1 MALIGSDFADFPM
14 GASWEAATTANRDK
28 FIRMMLGRLEPYGV
42 TNDRVY
48 TEAEM
53 SALAAYV
60 RHLYDLDGVGLIEP
74 PNFTLRSL
82 KASRRQQQGAFSLS
96 PSAANANVPVA
107 PPDGSG
113 TGTVGVD
120 NVARQSA
127 ATALARAD
135 QAISLASAPDVDPV
149 ARQAAATAQADADE
163 AQAEADTAQ
172 ATADS
177 AFALASV
184 DDVDPTARQA
194 AATAQAD
201 ADEAQAAA
209 DMAQARADAAFALA
223 SQGSVPTEA
232 SIQAAIAALP
242 ASNANKFQ
250 KKFVQGA
257 NQAEVDARQVGT
269 VMHPDM
275 NAVHNPV
282 TAVSGNEL
290 VVQVTPENTMLSTD
304 LEPNSPFITSW
315 EGFIKTTPS
324 GLSAI
329 SFMKI
334 IQRVT
339 HFVGETYQ
347 FVSERELT
355 DQIWISWGMTIPLS
369 GFNSATVLRPETIT
383 RFSGLTNN
391 AANFAYKVEIV
402 FQLFSNEDFS
412 TPLNFSKLISFNIS
426 FSEAGVLYHQPNKS
440 IGPKGDKGDKGDDG
454 DDGDAGTGSAE
465 PSADWIIPEVTP
477 GTVRRARTLA
487 FQNTNNI
494 ITSQTD
500 IPIGNSVV
508 HEGHLR
514 IQGAVDVVSQVGTGS
529 DFRRVQI
536 FHTQIDMTRTNLGE
550 VTGLIQSDSGNF
562 DVTLDTDAELPE
574 GIIALSIG
582 YVNVGQD
589 EYRFTTYSID
599 AIKNAPLA
607 TAVGQVADNHARSV
621 LAEVPAYRWIDSAA
635 QKQNLVQLPQTLQT
649 LQTGV
654 SEATSEAEGNT
665 QTLNDVVERLHTAE
679 AVTDHFTYGEE
690 TERVISWTDPAFTV
704 EDAAATN
711 RLQVDFGT
719 LRNRDSALITIGAM
733 VLLQVK
739 DSELQGLKAV
749 PSAPARD
756 VTDTYYLARSNGAGG
771 FSPIRLNHNPA
782 QGQSVDGLTITYTQ
796 ADIDANNANPGQ
808 PATDFPGTGN
818 RHTVTMGIKNSVNG
832 VPQPDLSVVMTSTEN
847 AKTERLNVMSGSVK
861 VAELVVELTRNA
873 ANILARFTLEN
884 YTGLT
889 AFTFDIRS
897 SFPVVRSIPATPAT
911 TRLIDLGTIH
921 GTAPAAFALVLEGMT
936 QKVFYRINQ
945 QVGVHDTGMNPTGAA
960 IRPMFDKRRYLAFT
974 DGSAFNETALR
985 SALAGNVADDYLGFR
1000 VAQDNEHRF
1009 LMSNIEVRAPNI
1021 GDDDSGMTAP
1031 ALASRTVVY
1040 PRTKITTTGS
1050 TVIPSSL
1057 AGANSLAGPTAKG
1070 FLFIQAQSFDNFG
1083 FNGRIGTAMID
1094 IQTIYERTDEHQF
1107 AIQLY
1112 DHEDNSSGSLRIF
1125 SFLNLSPTIYRDL
1138 RFFATRKT
1146 GTKEIYVGPITL
1158 IGI

>member
-14 GASWEAATTANRDK
+14 GASWEAATTVNRDK

-42 TNDRVY
+42 TNERVY

-96 PSAANANVPVA
+96 PSPASANVPVA

-163 AQAEADTAQ
+163 AQANADTAQ

-194 AATAQAD
+194 AAAAQAD
-201 ADEAQAAA
+201 ADDAQADA

-242 ASNANKFQ
+242 AANANKFQ
-250 KKFVQGA
+250 QKFVQGA
-257 NQAEVDARQVGT
+257 NQAEVDARQVAT

-275 NAVHNPV
+275 NLVHNAV
-282 TAVSGNEL
+282 TEATGNEL
-290 VVQVTPENTMLSTD
+290 VIQVTPENTRLSTR
-304 LEPNSPFITSW
+304 LEAGSPFLTDW
-315 EGFIKTTPS
+315 EGFIKTSRTDS
-324 GLSAI
+324 SKIGFL
-329 SFMKI
+329 KI

-339 HFVGETYQ
+339 HFAGETYQ
-347 FVSERELT
+347 FVSERELNE
-355 DQIWISWGMTIPLS
+355 QAWITWGMTLPLS
-369 GFNSATVLRPETIT
+369 GFNSATILRQETIE
-383 RFSGLTNN
+383 RFRRLSNN
-391 AANFAYKVEIV
+391 NPSFAFKLELV
-402 FQLFSNEDFS
+402 FQLFGEEDHSTPRDFS
-412 TPLNFSKLISFNIS
+412 DLKLFSIS
-426 FSEAGVLYHQPNKS
+426 FSEAGVLYHQANKS

-454 DDGDAGTGSAE
+454 DPGSGGGGTVE

-477 GTVRRARTLA
+477 GTVRSARSFI

-494 ITSQTD
+494 VTGQPD
-500 IPIGNSVV
+500 ILIGRSVV

-514 IQGAVDVVSQVGTGS
+514 IQGAVDVVSQDGTAA
-529 DFRRVQI
+529 DFRRVHVI
-536 FHTQIDMTRTNLGE
+536 HLSLTMVRTVLGD
-550 VTGLIQSDSGNF
+550 VVGKIRSDSGNY
-562 DVTLDTDAELPE
+562 DITLDTDTELPS
-574 GIIALSIG
+574 GIILLSIG
-582 YVNVGQD
+582 YVNVGPD

-690 TERVISWTDPAFTV
+690 SERVISWTDPAFTV
-704 EDAAATN
+704 EDAAGNN

-756 VTDTYYLARSNGAGG
+756 VTDTYYLARSDGAGG
-771 FSPIRLNHNPA
+771 FSPIRFNHNPA

-796 ADIDANNANPGQ
+796 ADIDQNNANPGQ
-808 PATDFPGTGN
+808 PQLDASGFPGTGN
-818 RHTVTMGIKNSVNG
+818 RHTVTVGIKNSVNG
-832 VPQPDLSVVMTSTEN
+832 VAQPDLSVVMTSTEN

-873 ANILARFTLEN
+873 VNILARFTLEN

-1000 VAQDNEHRF
+1000 VARDNEHRF
-1009 LMSNIEVRAPNI
+1009 LMSNVEVRAPNI
-1021 GDDDSGMTAP
+1021 SDEPASAATAWSKVHTENLSFTASISRGSFIETDFIIPETGELSFFWMFVASNRNFARAIHLGTIPAKIFRDRDFVTSASSNGPDSTKAI
-1031 ALASRTVVY
+1031 ALNFH
-1040 PRTKITTTGS
+1040 
-1050 TVIPSSL
+1050 IPDNFQDFNNTLYLGRNSSL
-1057 AGANSLAGPTAKG
+1057 LRMLAYSRNS
-1070 FLFIQAQSFDNFG
+1070 
-1083 FNGRIGTAMID
+1083 
-1094 IQTIYERTDEHQF
+1094 
-1107 AIQLY
+1107 
-1112 DHEDNSSGSLRIF
+1112 
-1125 SFLNLSPTIYRDL
+1125 
-1138 RFFATRKT
+1138 T
-1146 GTKEIYVGPITL
+1146 GTSDFQVWHRA
-1158 IGI
+1158 